1 MGPLS
6 AGLPWLRWS
15 QGPKQ
20 QNFPLLA
27 LSFNHRRAAFYNC
40 HAKDPHHK
48 MVEQTLRQGLRRCR
62 CLHKSTPS
70 WVIEWLVGEHNRH
83 HRGSGE
89 TALALIDEALRI
101 EAQWRKLCT
110 KEGTTT
116 RHPQYQ
122 KMYDDFVRKE
132 SVTFKESVTMFSEAK
147 SLGHCLESNDIYTE
161 FQAGISGLQIHVVF
175 GVVFCVPWA

>member
-1 MGPLS
+1 
-6 AGLPWLRWS
+6 
-15 QGPKQ
+15 
-20 QNFPLLA
+20 
-27 LSFNHRRAAFYNC
+27 
-40 HAKDPHHK
+40 

-89 TALALIDEALRI
+89 TALALIDESLRI

-132 SVTFKESVTMFSEAK
+132 SMTFKESVTMFSEAK
-147 SLGHCLESNDIYTE
+147 SLGHCLESNDIYNE
-161 FQAGISGLQIHVVF
+161 FQAGILGLQIHVVF
-175 GVVFCVPWA
+175 GAAFCVLWA